1 MCMYWNDSQYMYM
14 YNCYIVLG
22 ACLLFFKILIFLR
35 DSKMRATLLELVHV
49 QPNML
54 FLELHLKTIFFS
66 PGSYM
71 FSFVSG

>member
-1 MCMYWNDSQYMYM
+1 
-14 YNCYIVLG
+14 
-22 ACLLFFKILIFLR
+22 
-35 DSKMRATLLELVHV
+35 MRATLLELVHV

>member
-1 MCMYWNDSQYMYM
+1 
-14 YNCYIVLG
+14 
-22 ACLLFFKILIFLR
+22 
-35 DSKMRATLLELVHV
+35 MRATLLELVHV

-71 FSFVSG
+71 FNLFLDNLSLIVAGVDFSII